1 MDNLGLGL
9 GAGVIEPWPTDYVQE
24 NATGQSSTISNVSW
38 EKLSNSPNTV
48 YKYDYDLYDRELGEY
63 VQTGIEMYTSS
74 VTWNT
79 SHEALEYIQNINVT
93 GAVFDWD
100 EPERPRFA
108 LPYNNMFYGCDA
120 SNGGQQV
127 CYLYNI
133 GNYGPYTRGENP
145 RAKYSIGG
153 TTSYKPY
160 YMWNVVHFSY
170 IATEIDGANYV
181 GWITWSYN
189 NNENPEY
196 CAFIWYLINQDKI
209 INLLGNF
216 TRGEVPRDE
225 NPQTGPAS
233 LPIGWAADVV
243 NKYKDEVVIPDA
255 PTLGVSTAGFV
266 NVYEITP
273 NALQG
278 LAAALFRNYED
289 VEIPE
294 FPDTT
299 QNVNDILKLGFKVI
313 GVNSAVLTNIN
324 KQTLDSK
331 YLDYIIDCHIIPVRP
346 NVALPTN
353 LSIGGRTIY
362 KQGNPVLQD
371 YIDFNCGSISIGARY
386 NNQFD
391 FTNVSFK
398 LYLPFIGFVTLNPS
412 YCSPVDASKPVQLG
426 VKYRFN
432 VIDGS
437 CLAFVTSSVL
447 GYGTNSII
455 GIYSGSCC
463 VHMPITGSNY
473 NSMISG
479 MLNIAS
485 IGAQA
490 VKNPLSLLGNA
501 GNLVDSVD
509 QATHPSFESSNSY
522 NASSAFMGVRYPYLV
537 IERPTQAMPQNFF
550 EREGAR
556 LNARKRLGDLK
567 GYAKCINADIHFA
580 GPDNDEK
587 EEIKA
592 LLESGIYL

>member
-9 GAGVIEPWPTDYVQE
+9 GAGVIEPWPSDYVQE
-24 NATGQSSTISNVSW
+24 NATGQSASIINIDW
-38 EKLSNSPNTV
+38 ELLSNAPNTV
-48 YKYDYDLYDRELGEY
+48 TEYEGTLAEVEGTGSISGIKYYGSSYDRDREVPAYLEGLGLPLDTFPYDENKIY
-63 VQTGIEMYTSS
+63 KLPFGNMFQGFKLGTLDICALYRLSEWDAFDGSQSKWYSMGG
-74 VTWNT
+74 NT
-79 SHEALEYIQNINVT
+79 SLDRY
-93 GAVFDWD
+93 WD
-100 EPERPRFA
+100 ENTFFYVIATTSPE
-108 LPYNNMFYGCDA
+108 
-120 SNGGQQV
+120 
-127 CYLYNI
+127 
-133 GNYGPYTRGENP
+133 GNPCRGF
-145 RAKYSIGG
+145 IGG
-153 TTSYKPY
+153 CLRK
-160 YMWNVVHFSY
+160 
-170 IATEIDGANYV
+170 TEEGTFDMG
-181 GWITWSYN
+181 SYN
-189 NNENPEY
+189 WFVWDISK
-196 CAFIWYLINQDKI
+196 ASQ
-209 INLLGNF
+209 LLGTF
-216 TRGEVPRDE
+216 TTGEVPKDE

-313 GVNSAVLTNIN
+313 GVNSAVMTNIN

-391 FTNVSFK
+391 FTNVSYK

-447 GYGTNSII
+447 GYGTNSVI

-567 GYAKCINADIHFA
+567 GYAKCINADVHFA
-580 GPDNDEK
+580 GPDKDEK